1 MHNDNNKSKRVPGGA
16 AVGHGCIKIIVQ
28 IDLALGSTRER
39 LVADVGAV
47 VRAPA
52 EARRPAVAFDN
63 IYIKRTV

>member
-1 MHNDNNKSKRVPGGA
+1 MHNDNNKSKRIPGGA

-28 IDLALGSTRER
+28 IDLAIEITREL

-47 VRAPA
+47 VRAPE